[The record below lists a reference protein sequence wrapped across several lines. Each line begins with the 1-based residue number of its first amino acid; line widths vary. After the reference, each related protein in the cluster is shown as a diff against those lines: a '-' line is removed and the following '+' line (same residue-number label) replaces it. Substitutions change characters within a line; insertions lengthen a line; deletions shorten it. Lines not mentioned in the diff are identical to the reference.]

1 MSRSIHRFAADDL
14 GEAVRFYK
22 MEAGTGVARRLLNE
36 FERVAKLL
44 EEFPGI
50 GTPTA
55 DGRQSFPLVDFPYSV
70 IYRADEAGIRILVV
84 RHQNRDPEYGESR
97 R

>member
-1 MSRSIHRFAADDL
+1 MSRSIHRLAAEDL
-14 GEAVRFYK
+14 ANAVRFYRS
-22 MEAGTGVARRLLNE
+22 EAGIGVARRFIAE

-44 EEFPGI
+44 ELHPGL

-55 DGRQSFPLVDFPYSV
+55 DDRQAHPLTDFPYSV
-70 IYRADEAGIRILVV
+70 VYQAIGSEIRILVV
-84 RHQNRDPEYGESR
+84 RHQSRDPSYGEGR

>member
-1 MSRSIHRFAADDL
+1 MTLSIHRLAAEDL
-14 GEAVRFYK
+14 AVAARFYRS
-22 MEAGTGVARRLLNE
+22 EGGAGLARRFLVE

-44 EEFPGI
+44 EQHPGL

-55 DGRQSFPLVDFPYSV
+55 DGRQAHPLTDFPYSV
-70 IYRADEAGIRILVV
+70 IYKAGEEDIRILVV
-84 RHQNRDPEYGESR
+84 RHQSRDPDYGQDR

>member
-1 MSRSIHRFAADDL
+1 VSRSIHRLAAEDL
-14 GEAVRFYK
+14 AEAVRFYK
-22 MEAGTGVARRLLNE
+22 KEAGTGVARRFLNE

-70 IYRADEAGIRILVV
+70 IYRAEEAGIRILVV
-84 RHQNRDPEYGESR
+84 RHQSRDPAYGESR